1 MIDLKRF
8 SGFEVVVQFKEGERW
23 FVWASPA
30 RQSRATLPELVQA
43 PDESGRSVPIPMP
56 FIQGKVTPDGDLIV
70 NTGHGG
76 KLVVALDSSV
86 IASVTQILEL
96 ASPEERS
103 NLIVPGN

>member
-1 MIDLKRF
+1 MIDFKRF
-8 SGFEVVVQFKEGERW
+8 VGSEVVVQFKEGERW
-23 FVWASPA
+23 FVWAAPA
-30 RQSRATLPELVQA
+30 RHTQATLPELVQA

-76 KLVVALDSSV
+76 KLVVAIDPSTV
-86 IASVTQILEL
+86 ASITQILSL
-96 ASPEERS
+96 ASADERS

>member
-8 SGFEVVVQFKEGERW
+8 SGFEVVVQFKDGERW
-23 FVWASPA
+23 FVWASP
-30 RQSRATLPELVQA
+30 RNKSATLPELVQA

-56 FIQGKVTPDGDLIV
+56 FLQGKVTPDGDLIV

-76 KLVVALDSSV
+76 KLIVALDSTV
-86 IASVTQILEL
+86 ISSVTQVLEL
-96 ASPEERS
+96 ASTEERS